1 MEIAGV
7 RLPFRVVEDSEGWTL
22 ERWLVKP
29 GDAVYVKQRI
39 AVLKS
44 VSSGAI
50 DHVIAPQSGTFLKP
64 HVREGNVVDSSDVPL
79 ADVEFCPHSVVFNGV
94 CALCGE
100 EEEVHFSKAPQEQSR
115 LPVAY
120 SASLSVSQ
128 TEAESVSS
136 VVARRLFDNKQLSL
150 VLDLDHTLVHA
161 TDDPQAAAILQHS
174 PENVDLS
181 SVTSFSLPSSR
192 PSHRNADTM
201 HLKLRP
207 NLAEFLERVA
217 VKFNLHIYTMG
228 SRAYADRVARLIDPD
243 NRFFGGRITSRE
255 DFPEGKC
262 NQKNIERLFP
272 CDDSM
277 ALIVD
282 DREDVWITSAGQS
295 YMPNLIRAYPYHF
308 WVGMH
313 EAYERVSTSKDSDEV
328 SRNPRPPRP
337 PRPPTP
343 VAQVNGNGAPLK
355 SPSAEPDSTHEVIS
369 NGANAT
375 SSKSQPKV
383 NEKRENAQTA
393 PSVGTPTQARESD
406 RAALSTEKQ
415 EPEKAIGHENKL
427 DKTKENQLVD
437 SASSRAN
444 ESGGKPNESAVLS
457 AKLRRIVK
465 GWWDADALTKSR
477 NHLLRLAQVL
487 EDCHSEFF
495 RQCKM
500 AASQTGLEGKPAGKT
515 FQAPVDVKD
524 VLAGLRNKLLAGC
537 VLTFSGM
544 KQKGEAPETV
554 PAWNLALR
562 LGATC
567 SMDFVNGRTT
577 HVVTSIDRPPNTQKC
592 MEAMQF
598 GTAFVVTSNW
608 VEDTALNFERQ
619 NELAYCDNA
628 KKRFTS
634 GEEFRTFVE
643 IRYKEASRALKKR
656 SRVELDEISGK
667 EVTGVTPPNKK
678 RHAEQVVAAAKSL
691 KSTESDNNDSAVCVL
706 SHDEIGAAMDAMFDE

>member
-1 MEIAGV
+1 M
-7 RLPFRVVEDSEGWTL
+7 RLPFHVLADAEGWAL
-22 ERWLVKP
+22 EKWLVKP
-29 GDAVYVKQRI
+29 GDSVYVKQRI

-44 VSSGAI
+44 VSSGAT
-50 DHVIAPQSGTFLKP
+50 DHVIAPHTGTFLKP
-64 HVREGNVVDSSDVPL
+64 HVREGNVVDSSDVRL
-79 ADVEFCPHSVVFNGV
+79 ADIEFCPHSVVFNGV

-100 EEEVHFSKAPQEQSR
+100 EEEAHFSKAPQEQSR

-136 VVARRLFDNKQLSL
+136 VVARRLFENKQLSL

-161 TDDPQAAAILQHS
+161 TDDPQTATILQHS

-192 PSHRNADTM
+192 PGPRNADTM
-201 HLKLRP
+201 HIKLRP

-282 DREDVWITSAGQS
+282 DREDVWISNAGQS

-313 EAYERVSTSKDSDEV
+313 EAYERVSSSKDSDEV
-328 SRNPRPPRP
+328 SRKPRP

-343 VAQVNGNGAPLK
+343 VVEVNGNGGPLK
-355 SPSAEPDSTHEVIS
+355 PPRAETDPKHEVIS
-369 NGANAT
+369 NGA
-375 SSKSQPKV
+375 SKTNSESQSRV
-383 NEKRENAQTA
+383 NEEHQNIQAA
-393 PSVGTPTQARESD
+393 PSVRTLTQAREIGCVS
-406 RAALSTEKQ
+406 LSTEKQ
-415 EPEKAIGHENKL
+415 GAAKTIGHENKP
-427 DKTKENQLVD
+427 DKTKEKQHVD
-437 SASSRAN
+437 NTSSREN
-444 ESGGKPNESAVLS
+444 QTGGKRNESALLS
-457 AKLRRIVK
+457 VKLRRIVK
-465 GWWDADALTKSR
+465 GWWDADALPKSK

-487 EDCHSEFF
+487 EDCHTEFF
-495 RQCKM
+495 RQCKIT
-500 AASQTGLEGKPAGKT
+500 ASQPGLEEKPTGNT

-524 VLAGLRNKLLAGC
+524 VLAGLRKRVLAEC

-577 HVVTSIDRPPNTQKC
+577 HVVSSIDRPPNTQKC
-592 MEAMQF
+592 IEAMQF
-598 GTAFVVTSNW
+598 GTAFVVTANW
-608 VEDTALNFERQ
+608 VEDSALNFERQ
-619 NELAYCDNA
+619 NEFAYCDNA
-628 KKRFTS
+628 KKRFTN

-643 IRYKEASRALKKR
+643 IRYKEAARALRKR
-656 SRVELDEISGK
+656 SRPELDEISNK
-667 EVTGVTPPNKK
+667 EVKGVTPPNK
-678 RHAEQVVAAAKSL
+678 RRQVVAPVKSL
-691 KSTESDNNDSAVCVL
+691 KSTESDNNDSAVRVL
-706 SHDEIGAAMDAMFDE
+706 SHDEIGAAMDAMFDD